1 MSANR
6 RFLVPLLLAAH
17 LVTGAALAQEPV
29 PAPTPSQPQPAE
41 PAPTPT
47 APPPGTPR
55 ADDPEAIGAGAVEV
69 RRSPAVVRYGKWA
82 LAAGALGMHYLGS
95 REHDRAEEVFG
106 QIRARCAA
114 EEAFCGTNLDGSYS
128 NPETEALFQ
137 RTLSHDRRAR
147 TWLVGGQLSLLGAA
161 GMFIWELTRPSGRRE
176 NIPFEPE
183 VTTQADGSTRMGVRV
198 AF

>member
-6 RFLVPLLLAAH
+6 RFVLPLLLAAH
-17 LVTGAALAQEPV
+17 LAAGAALAQEPV

-95 REHDRAEEVFG
+95 REHDR
-106 QIRARCAA
+106 A